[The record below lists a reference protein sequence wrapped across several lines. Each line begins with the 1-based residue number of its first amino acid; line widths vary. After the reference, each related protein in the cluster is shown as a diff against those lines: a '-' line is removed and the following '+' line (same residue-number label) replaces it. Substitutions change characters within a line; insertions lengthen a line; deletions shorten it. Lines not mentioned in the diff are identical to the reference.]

1 MDGAQSVRHLA
12 RMMKRV
18 VIIVAVG
25 LVVAAAGALRAGVP
39 LPPAWTPGLAA
50 PPAKPVPTRPPA
62 PAPSATPQA
71 LTRDDGTVGYRIK
84 RVLPIDGPMRAGDWH
99 WDEAGAPADG
109 QVVITADLTAQT
121 ISVFRDGH
129 EIGAAVIL
137 YGADDK
143 PTPTGVFPITQKK
156 VHHIS
161 NLYHVPMPYMQR
173 LTDDG
178 VAIHASEVAPDRATH
193 GCIGVPLAFAKKL
206 FAVTQL
212 GTKVI
217 VTDGEMLS
225 AGGAITAVR

>member
-1 MDGAQSVRHLA
+1 MV
-12 RMMKRV
+12 KRV
-18 VIIVAVG
+18 VIIVAAG
-25 LVVAAAGALRAGVP
+25 LALAAVSSLHARIALPSG
-39 LPPAWTPGLAA
+39 WMPGLAVLS
-50 PPAKPVPTRPPA
+50 PASMPTRPAVPVAAPATAPA
-62 PAPSATPQA
+62 PAPTPQL
-71 LTRDDGTVGYRIK
+71 LTREDGTVGYRIK
-84 RVLPIDGPMRAGDWH
+84 RVLPIQGPMRAGDWH
-99 WDEAGAPADG
+99 WDEAGAPAAG

-121 ISVFRDGH
+121 ISVFRDGY

-173 LTDDG
+173 LTNDG
-178 VAIHASEVAPDRATH
+178 VAIHASEVAPDKATH

-225 AGGAITAVR
+225 EGGAITALK